1 MFLTWR
7 KNTISSI
14 IILAVGTCLT
24 ACSAEKYY
32 LGSTVSEEQQ
42 DDNYR
47 RFKEIQLKDYLMDTF
62 KEDIADVS
70 IHMEEDNGDITEVNL
85 FITAKEAL
93 ISQEKKEMIENA
105 VMNCLPDDYDEDDV
119 CIIYAD
125 EAE

>member
-7 KNTISSI
+7 KKTISLI

-42 DDNYR
+42 DDNFR
-47 RFKEIQLKDYLMDTF
+47 RFKEIQLKDCLMDYF
-62 KEDIADVS
+62 KEDIAAVS
-70 IHMEEDNGDITEVNL
+70 IHMEEDNGDITAVNL
-85 FITAKEAL
+85 FITTKEAV
-93 ISQEKKEMIENA
+93 ISQEKKEMIENV
-105 VMNCLPDDYDEDDV
+105 VMNCLPDECEEDDV

-125 EAE
+125 KAE